1 MTTDRLTELRDLITA
16 TAADIDTRRSQQ
28 RDLLPALRATPT
40 PATALAEALG
50 ISRAAFYK
58 NGYNAIQPR
67 PGAEGAAGAE
77 ELLHSVRELTAE
89 RVELEAKMSALL
101 AERNALIE
109 AALAAEDGPTWA
121 EICERAGISEPRIS
135 HLNRRTSA

>member
-16 TAADIDTRRSQQ
+16 TAADIDDRRSQQ

-40 PATALAEALG
+40 SATALAEALG

-58 NGYNAIQPR
+58 NGYNAIQPLPTIGGPAG
-67 PGAEGAAGAE
+67 PG
-77 ELLHSVRELTAE
+77 ELLERVRELTTE
-89 RVELEAKMSALL
+89 RVELEAKMSGFLY
-101 AERNALIE
+101 ERNALID

-121 EICERAGISEPRIS
+121 EICEQAGISDARVS
-135 HLNRRTSA
+135 QVNRRPSA